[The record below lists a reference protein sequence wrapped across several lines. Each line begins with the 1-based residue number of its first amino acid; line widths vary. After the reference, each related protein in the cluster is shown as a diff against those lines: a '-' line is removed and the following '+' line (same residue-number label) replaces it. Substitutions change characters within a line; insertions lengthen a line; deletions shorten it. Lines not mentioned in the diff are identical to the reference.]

1 MATVRK
7 NYDINAQKKNEEDYS
22 GSPYISNVE
31 IPRVPQSAPLG
42 VSKTKSLYNAM
53 VRQSFLLC
61 CRDARV

>member
-1 MATVRK
+1 MLK
-7 NYDINAQKKNEEDYS
+7 KKNEEDYS
-22 GSPYISNVE
+22 WSPYISNVE

-42 VSKTKSLYNAM
+42 ISKTKSLYNAM